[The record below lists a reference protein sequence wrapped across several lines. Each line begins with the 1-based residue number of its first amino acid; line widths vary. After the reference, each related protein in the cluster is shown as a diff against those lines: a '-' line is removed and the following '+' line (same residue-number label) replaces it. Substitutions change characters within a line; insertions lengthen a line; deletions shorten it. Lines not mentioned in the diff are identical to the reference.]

1 MGTEK
6 STLAIEIG
14 RRIAERR
21 KQLGLTQAQA
31 AEKATKS
38 DMLMLTRMSRQP
50 PRISHIWLIRGT
62 LLLGVRFFY
71 WGPSQKIIHRCLI
84 KVRKNL

>member
-31 AEKATKS
+31 ARKGWFDPAVF
-38 DMLMLTRMSRQP
+38 RQ
-50 PRISHIWLIRGT
+50 R
-62 LLLGVRFFY
+62 
-71 WGPSQKIIHRCLI
+71 
-84 KVRKNL
+84 

>member
-31 AEKATKS
+31 AEKAG
-38 DMLMLTRMSRQP
+38 LTQQFFRQ
-50 PRISHIWLIRGT
+50 R
-62 LLLGVRFFY
+62 
-71 WGPSQKIIHRCLI
+71 
-84 KVRKNL
+84 

>member
-31 AEKATKS
+31 AEKAGS
-38 DMLMLTRMSRQP
+38 GIFRWVCVLAVLNG
-50 PRISHIWLIRGT
+50 WLI
-62 LLLGVRFFY
+62 
-71 WGPSQKIIHRCLI
+71 
-84 KVRKNL
+84 

>member
-21 KQLGLTQAQA
+21 KQLGLTQA
-31 AEKATKS
+31 
-38 DMLMLTRMSRQP
+38 
-50 PRISHIWLIRGT
+50 
-62 LLLGVRFFY
+62 
-71 WGPSQKIIHRCLI
+71 
-84 KVRKNL
+84 RKGWFNPAVFR

>member
-31 AEKATKS
+31 AEKAG
-38 DMLMLTRMSRQP
+38 LTQQFSPALKQ
-50 PRISHIWLIRGT
+50 
-62 LLLGVRFFY
+62 V
-71 WGPSQKIIHRCLI
+71 QKIFAQKALLRCLG
-84 KVRKNL
+84 R

>member
-31 AEKATKS
+31 AESWFDPAVF
-38 DMLMLTRMSRQP
+38 RQ
-50 PRISHIWLIRGT
+50 R
-62 LLLGVRFFY
+62 
-71 WGPSQKIIHRCLI
+71 
-84 KVRKNL
+84 

>member
-31 AEKATKS
+31 AEKAG
-38 DMLMLTRMSRQP
+38 LTQQFFASVETGAKN
-50 PRISHIWLIRGT
+50 IRG
-62 LLLGVRFFY
+62 
-71 WGPSQKIIHRCLI
+71 
-84 KVRKNL
+84 

>member
-31 AEKATKS
+31 AEKAG
-38 DMLMLTRMSRQP
+38 LTQQFFASVETGAKIFAQKA
-50 PRISHIWLIRGT
+50 
-62 LLLGVRFFY
+62 LL
-71 WGPSQKIIHRCLI
+71 RCLG
-84 KVRKNL
+84 R